1 MNYRSTFLFGLLLI
15 LTLSVKGAT
24 IGNDSLSIETSAHDY
39 TEELEKIRMHVPDIE
54 IGNGISFQPKNKS
67 YKLTMRIRM
76 QNLVDVDF
84 NKKFEAQDID
94 ARVKRLRLRFDGYIY
109 TPKLTYLVQLGF
121 TPYDTKV
128 LPNGNTNIVRD
139 AMIYFVPNATWN
151 IGFGQT
157 KIRANRAR
165 INSSSALQFVDR
177 SIVNSEFNL
186 DRDFGVFGEY
196 NQHLFGSFDL
206 AAKASITT
214 GEGRNWG
221 NNKGSGL
228 AYTGRIEFFPLGRFT
243 GKGDA
248 MEGDYEREQTPKI
261 LLAGAY
267 SYNDRALRAQGSN
280 GDLLRFD
287 QARNL
292 SSYFVDFIFK
302 YRGFAFYT
310 DFMGRTC
317 TSSPLIKS
325 GETVEQ
331 SAGLPPDMYMYLL
344 STSERRR

>member
-1 MNYRSTFLFGLLLI
+1 MFTGLVQGMGEVRRLVRGASECRLEIVPLFPLENIIDGESI
-15 LTLSVKGAT
+15 AVNGACLSVEEHHDSVFTAYASAETLARTTLGSLRTGAHV
-24 IGNDSLSIETSAHDY
+24 N
-39 TEELEKIRMHVPDIE
+39 LERA
-54 IGNGISFQPKNKS
+54 
-67 YKLTMRIRM
+67 L
-76 QNLVDVDF
+76 
-84 NKKFEAQDID
+84 
-94 ARVKRLRLRFDGYIY
+94 
-109 TPKLTYLVQLGF
+109 QLGSR
-121 TPYDTKV
+121 
-128 LPNGNTNIVRD
+128 LGGHIVSGHVD
-139 AMIYFVPNATWN
+139 CIATVTQLARA
-151 IGFGQT
+151 GQSLRCT
-157 KIRANRAR
+157 LTFPR
-165 INSSSALQFVDR
+165 
-177 SIVNSEFNL
+177 EFAPE
-186 DRDFGVFGEY
+186 VIPK
-196 NQHLFGSFDL
+196 GSVTL
-206 AAKASITT
+206 

-331 SAGLPPDMYMYLL
+331 YILTGMGLNVQASYLFPSNWEIALRNSTIKPDKEVQPYTNYRCYNQSTLGVTKYLIDHRLKVQADL
-344 STSERRR
+344 SYNYKDEFTASDYSRWQLRFQVELGF